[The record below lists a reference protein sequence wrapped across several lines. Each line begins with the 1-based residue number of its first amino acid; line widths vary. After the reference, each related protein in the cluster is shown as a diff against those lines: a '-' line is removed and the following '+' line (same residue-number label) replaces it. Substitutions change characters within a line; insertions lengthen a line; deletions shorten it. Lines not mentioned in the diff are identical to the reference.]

1 MSLKNVK
8 ELEKSRVE
16 LEIEVNAEDFEKS
29 VAAAFKK
36 NSKKIQVPGFRKGKA
51 PRKMV
56 EKLYGEGVFY
66 EDAVNDAYP
75 KALEEAIKEADI
87 KPVDRGDLE
96 VVSVGKEGLVFKAVF
111 TVTPEVKLG
120 KYKDIEAEKVIYTV
134 SDEEIAAEL
143 ERARQRGARIV
154 TKEGEAALGDI
165 VDLDYE
171 GFVDGVA
178 FAGGKGEN
186 QELTLGSG
194 QFIPGF
200 EDQLVS
206 KKAGDECEVNV
217 TFPEDYHEK
226 SLAGKEALFKCKVN
240 EVKVKE
246 LPELDDEF
254 VKDISESDT
263 LEDYKKEVKQNLQSY
278 KDRQA
283 ENDFESALIDEII
296 AGMTVEVPD
305 AMIENQIDNFVSE
318 YQQKL
323 QMQGLDFETYL
334 KYTGSDVEQFRKA
347 FRDEAEKR
355 VKIRLALEEIVKAE
369 KIVISDEDIENEYKS
384 MAEQYKMEIDQIK
397 KFVPSEE
404 IAKDISVGK
413 AIELVKANAVVK
425 EVPFEEKKEEKPAP
439 KKTAAKKTSA
449 KKSEEVK
456 DEEKTETKKTAAKK
470 PAAKKTSASSSSKTT
485 TKKTTTKKAVEK
497 KEDKAE

>member
-51 PRKMV
+51 PRKMI
-56 EKLYGEGVFY
+56 EKLYGEGIFY
-66 EDAVNDAYP
+66 EDAVNDVYP

-96 VVSVGKEGLVFKAVF
+96 VVSVGKEGLVFKATF
-111 TVTPEVKLG
+111 TVSPEVKLG
-120 KYKDIEAEKVIYTV
+120 KYEGIEAEKVVYTV
-134 SDEEIAAEL
+134 SEDEINAEL
-143 ERARQRGARIV
+143 ERARERGARLV
-154 TKEGEAALGDI
+154 SKDGEAALGDI

-178 FAGGKGEN
+178 FEGGKGEN
-186 QELTLGSG
+186 HELTLGSG

-206 KKAGDECEVNV
+206 KKAGEECEVKV
-217 TFPEDYHEK
+217 TFPEEYHEK
-226 SLAGKEALFKCKVN
+226 SLAGKEAIFKCKVN

-263 LEDYKKEVKQNLQSY
+263 LEQYKNEIKENIQGY
-278 KDRQA
+278 KDRQS
-283 ENDFESALIDEII
+283 ENDFESALIDAII
-296 AGMTVEVPD
+296 DDMTVEVPD
-305 AMIENQIDNFVSE
+305 AMIKNQIDNFVAE

-334 KYTGSDVEQFRKA
+334 KYTGSNVEEFRKA

-355 VKIRLALEEIVKAE
+355 VKIRLALEEIVKAQNIVATTEDVNAEFE
-369 KIVISDEDIENEYKS
+369 K
-384 MAEQYKMEIDQIK
+384 MAKQYNMEVEQIK
-397 KFVPSEE
+397 KYIPEEE
-404 IAKDISVGK
+404 IAKDLAVEK
-413 AIELVKANAVVK
+413 AIDFVKSSAVVK
-425 EVPFEEKKEEKPAP
+425 EVAFEEKKKEEEK
-439 KKTAAKKTSA
+439 KSTAAKKTTKKKTA
-449 KKSEEVK
+449 KTEEVK
-456 DEEKTETKKTAAKK
+456 EEKEK
-470 PAAKKTSASSSSKTT
+470 PAA
-485 TKKTTTKKAVEK
+485 KKTTTKKAASTTKKATTKKAAEK